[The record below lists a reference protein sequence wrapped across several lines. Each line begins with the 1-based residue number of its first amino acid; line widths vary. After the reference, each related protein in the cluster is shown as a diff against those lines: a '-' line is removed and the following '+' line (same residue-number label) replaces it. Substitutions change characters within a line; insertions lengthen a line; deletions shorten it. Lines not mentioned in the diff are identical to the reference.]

1 MLRCSTKRYHFPYGT
16 GSVGINLQRKWTFTI
31 IRLGRHPVTVAVQV
45 TSNLSTA
52 GPARPRAQ
60 RGTPPPHTHTHTY
73 RFYKKK
79 KKTCELNCNSFK
91 NLWFS
96 ERGWMLPITIKCDSC
111 IMCINDTHSN
121 TQCDIHRSLVF
132 SSGCRVSHKQDC
144 ALCVWSLV
152 SECEK

>member
-1 MLRCSTKRYHFPYGT
+1 MDIHNYPPGETSCDCSSTGKFKSIDRWPSKTK
-16 GSVGINLQRKWTFTI
+16 GSTRDT
-31 IRLGRHPVTVAVQV
+31 
-45 TSNLSTA
+45 
-52 GPARPRAQ
+52 
-60 RGTPPPHTHTHTY
+60 PPHTHTHTHTA
-73 RFYKKK
+73 FIK